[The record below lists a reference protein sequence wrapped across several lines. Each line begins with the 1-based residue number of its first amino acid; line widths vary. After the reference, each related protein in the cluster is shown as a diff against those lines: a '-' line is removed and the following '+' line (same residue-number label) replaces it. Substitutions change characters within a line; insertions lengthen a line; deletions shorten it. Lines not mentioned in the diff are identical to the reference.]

1 VHYDHSIITEFH
13 CQVFAARTSELI
25 TFHQIPLKPKL
36 PREGWV
42 EQDPLEL
49 LSAVRE
55 CISKTVDNLK
65 QLEISP
71 SDVVATGVT
80 NQRETTVVWD
90 KTTGQ
95 PLYNTI
101 GAFLINYVDL
111 LSISKHYYI

>member
-1 VHYDHSIITEFH
+1 MIFYHTYFI

-42 EQDPLEL
+42 EHDPLEVL
-49 LSAVRE
+49 AAVRE
-55 CISKTVDNLK
+55 CVARTVDNLR
-65 QLEISP
+65 QLEINP

-80 NQRETTVVWD
+80 NQRETTIVWD

-95 PLYNTI
+95 PLYNAI
-101 GAFLINYVDL
+101 G
-111 LSISKHYYI
+111 